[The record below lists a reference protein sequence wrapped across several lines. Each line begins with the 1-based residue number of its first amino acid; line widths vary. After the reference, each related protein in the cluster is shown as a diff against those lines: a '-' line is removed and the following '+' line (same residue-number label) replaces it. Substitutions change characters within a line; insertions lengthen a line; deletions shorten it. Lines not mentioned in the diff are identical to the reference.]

1 MNLQRQTCSN
11 EKYFKSRTINK
22 NPINQ
27 SPNTQITLEE
37 KNGMGKRVK
46 SIDGD
51 AREEQEVHDPGL
63 VELAS
68 SCSLENSF

>member
-1 MNLQRQTCSN
+1 M
-11 EKYFKSRTINK
+11 KSTSKVEPLIKIPLINHLIVK
-22 NPINQ
+22 
-27 SPNTQITLEE
+27 LHWKK